1 MIVNWFKKRQKLNKH
16 KLKWFSFKLSLNK
29 VNLHSIKKTKMKNFR
44 MRPKLIGFLALGIG
58 FLTLSWGIVGHERIN
73 KAAVM
78 ALPKP
83 LQVFFYNHIDFITQE
98 ASVPDIRKYALKYK
112 EENARHYMDLENF
125 GPMESLPQTLDEATK
140 KYDAKFLNDN
150 GILPWYIEDMM
161 AKLTKAFK
169 DKNRA
174 EILFLAAD
182 LGHYIGDA
190 HMPLH
195 TSANHDGQL
204 SDQKGIHSLW
214 ESRLPELFAKNYK
227 LNVPEAH
234 YYEDVHKATWDM
246 IKDTHSL
253 VQPLLEVDKKLRTA
267 TPENKVFE
275 VDAEGKIV
283 KTKYNSAKFSDEYA
297 SKLHADLNGM
307 VESQMKKAITA
318 TASFWYTAW
327 VNAGKPDLSDLD
339 ATSVT
344 QRNYQSLQDDLKM
357 FQKGNLFGMKN
368 QND

>member
-1 MIVNWFKKRQKLNKH
+1 MQ
-16 KLKWFSFKLSLNK
+16 
-29 VNLHSIKKTKMKNFR
+29 MKNFKMKPR
-44 MRPKLIGFLALGIG
+44 LIALFALAIG

-78 ALPKP
+78 ALPHP

-98 ASVPDIRKYALKYK
+98 ASVPDIRKYALNYK
-112 EENARHYMDLENF
+112 DENPRHYFDMENF
-125 GPMESLPQTLDEATK
+125 GSADSLPKNLEEAKK

-161 AKLTKAFK
+161 VKLTKAFK

-214 ESRLPELFAKNYK
+214 ESKLPELFAKNYK
-227 LNVPEAH
+227 LNVPEAQ
-234 YYEDVHKATWDM
+234 YYTDVHKATWDM
-246 IKDTHSL
+246 INDTHSL
-253 VQPLLEVDKKLRTA
+253 AKPLLDIDKKLRTS
-267 TPENKVFE
+267 TPENQVFKMDADGKVL
-275 VDAEGKIV
+275 KS
-283 KTKYNSAKFSDEYA
+283 KYNSAVFSDEYA
-297 SKLHADLNGM
+297 KKLHEQLNGM
-307 VESQMKKAITA
+307 VENQMKKAITA

-339 ATSVT
+339 APAVT
-344 QRNYQSLQDDLKM
+344 QRNNQSLKDDLKL
-357 FQKGNLFGMKN
+357 FQQGNLFGMKN

>member
-1 MIVNWFKKRQKLNKH
+1 
-16 KLKWFSFKLSLNK
+16 
-29 VNLHSIKKTKMKNFR
+29 MK
-44 MRPKLIGFLALGIG
+44 PKLIAFFALGLG

-78 ALPKP
+78 ALPQSI
-83 LQVFFYNHIDFITQE
+83 QVFFYNHIDFITQE
-98 ASVPDIRKYALKYK
+98 ASVPDIRKYALNYK
-112 EENARHYMDLENF
+112 DENPRHYFD
-125 GPMESLPQTLDEATK
+125 MESFGAPETFPKTLEEAK
-140 KYDAKFLNDN
+140 AKYDAKFLNEN

-161 AKLTKAFK
+161 VKLTKAFK
-169 DKNRA
+169 EKNRA

-204 SDQKGIHSLW
+204 TDQKGIHSLW

-227 LNVPEAH
+227 LNVPQAQ

-246 IKDTHSL
+246 INDTHSL
-253 VQPLLEVDKKLRTA
+253 VEPLLAVDKKLRTA
-267 TPENKVFE
+267 TPENQVFE
-275 VDAEGKIV
+275 MDADGKIS
-283 KTKYNSAKFSDEYA
+283 KTKYNTSKFSEKYA
-297 SKLHADLNGM
+297 SKLHQELNGM
-307 VESQMKKAITA
+307 VESQMRKAIAA

-327 VNAGKPDLSDLD
+327 VNAGKPDLSKLD
-339 ATSVT
+339 SFEVT
-344 QRNYQSLQDDLKM
+344 QRNNEALKQDQKLYQD
-357 FQKGNLFGMKN
+357 GYLFGMKN

>member
-1 MIVNWFKKRQKLNKH
+1 
-16 KLKWFSFKLSLNK
+16 
-29 VNLHSIKKTKMKNFR
+29 MKNFK
-44 MRPKLIGFLALGIG
+44 MKPLLIAIFASAIG

-78 ALPKP
+78 ALPQS

-98 ASVPDIRKYALKYK
+98 ASVPDIRKYALNYK
-112 EENARHYMDLENF
+112 DENPRHYFDMENF
-125 GPMESLPQTLDEATK
+125 GSVDSIPQTLEAAKK

-161 AKLTKAFK
+161 VKLTKAFK

-227 LNVPEAH
+227 LNVPQAQ
-234 YYEDVHKATWDM
+234 YYQDVHKATWDM
-246 IKDTHSL
+246 INDTHSL
-253 VQPLLEVDKKLRTA
+253 AQPLLDIDKKLRTT
-267 TPENKVFE
+267 TPEGQVFKM
-275 VDAEGKIV
+275 DADGKEL
-283 KTKYNSAKFSDEYA
+283 KSKYNTAVFSDEYA
-297 SKLHADLNGM
+297 KKLHEQLNGM

-339 ATSVT
+339 APSVT
-344 QRNYQSLQDDLKM
+344 QRNYQSLRDDLKM
-357 FQKGNLFGMKN
+357 FQQGNLFGMKN

>member
-1 MIVNWFKKRQKLNKH
+1 MKNL
-16 KLKWFSFKLSLNK
+16 KLKS
-29 VNLHSIKKTKMKNFR
+29 
-44 MRPKLIGFLALGIG
+44 KLIISMMIG
-58 FLTLSWGIVGHERIN
+58 VAFLTLSWGIVGHERIN

-78 ALPKP
+78 ALPQP

-112 EENARHYMDLENF
+112 EENPRHYLDLENF
-125 GPMESLPQTLDEATK
+125 GPIDSLPKTLEEATK

-150 GILPWYIEDMM
+150 GILPWFIEDMM

-169 DKNRA
+169 EKNRA

-204 SDQKGIHSLW
+204 TGQKGIHSLW

-227 LNVPEAH
+227 LNVPEAQ
-234 YYEDVHKATWDM
+234 YYEDVHKATWDLM
-246 IKDTHSL
+246 KDTHSL
-253 VQPLLEVDKKLRTA
+253 VKPLLDVDKKLRTA
-267 TPENKVFE
+267 TPENQVFV
-275 VDAEGKIV
+275 VDADGKIV
-283 KTKYNSAKFSDEYA
+283 KSKYNSNKFSDEYA
-297 SKLHADLNGM
+297 AKLHQELNGM
-307 VESQMKKAITA
+307 VENQMKKAIAA
-318 TASFWYTAW
+318 TSSFWYTAW

-339 ATSVT
+339 SQELTK
-344 QRNYQSLQDDLKM
+344 RNSKALKEDLKL
-357 FQKGNLFGMKN
+357 FKKGDLFGMRN

>member
-1 MIVNWFKKRQKLNKH
+1 
-16 KLKWFSFKLSLNK
+16 
-29 VNLHSIKKTKMKNFR
+29 MKNLKMNR
-44 MRPKLIGFLALGIG
+44 KTSAVVALVIGFI
-58 FLTLSWGIVGHERIN
+58 TLSWGIVGHERIN

-78 ALPKP
+78 ALPESMLP
-83 LQVFFYNHIDFITQE
+83 FFYNHIDFITQE
-98 ASVPDIRKYALKYK
+98 SSVPDIRKYALKYK
-112 EENARHYMDLENF
+112 DENPRHYFDMENF
-125 GPMESLPQTLDEATK
+125 GNLDSIPKTMAEATA
-140 KYDAKFLNDN
+140 KYDAKFLYTN
-150 GILPWYIEDMM
+150 GTLPWFIEEMM
-161 AKLTKAFK
+161 IKLTQAFK

-204 SDQKGIHSLW
+204 TNQKGIHSLW
-214 ESRLPELFAKNYK
+214 ESRLPELFVKDYK
-227 LNVPEAH
+227 FNVAPAE
-234 YYEDVHKATWDM
+234 YYEDVHKATWALM
-246 IKDTHSL
+246 MDTHSL
-253 VQPLLEVDKKLRTA
+253 VEPLLAVDKKLRDA
-267 TPENKVFE
+267 TPENQVFL

-283 KTKYNSAKFSDEYA
+283 KSKYNSARFSDAYA
-297 SKLHADLNGM
+297 LKLHTELNGM

-339 ATSVT
+339 APELTK
-344 QRNYQSLQDDLKM
+344 RNSKALKQDVKL
-357 FQKGNLFGMKN
+357 FAKGQLFGFKN

>member
-1 MIVNWFKKRQKLNKH
+1 
-16 KLKWFSFKLSLNK
+16 
-29 VNLHSIKKTKMKNFR
+29 MKS
-44 MRPKLIGFLALGIG
+44 KLIALFALAIG

-78 ALPKP
+78 ALPHP

-98 ASVPDIRKYALKYK
+98 ASVPDIRKYALNYK
-112 EENARHYMDLENF
+112 DENPRHYFDMENF
-125 GPMESLPQTLDEATK
+125 GPAESWPQTLEEAK
-140 KYDAKFLNDN
+140 NKYDAKFLNDN
-150 GILPWYIEDMM
+150 GILPWYIEDVMV
-161 AKLTKAFK
+161 KLTKAFK

-214 ESRLPELFAKNYK
+214 ESKLPELFAKNYK
-227 LNVPEAH
+227 LNVPQAH

-246 IKDTHSL
+246 INDTHSL
-253 VQPLLEVDKKLRTA
+253 AQPLLDIDKKLRTS
-267 TPENKVFE
+267 TPENQVFKMDADGKV
-275 VDAEGKIV
+275 V
-283 KTKYNSAKFSDEYA
+283 KSKYNSAVFSDEYA
-297 SKLHADLNGM
+297 KKLHKELNGM
-307 VESQMKKAITA
+307 VENQMKKAITA
-318 TASFWYTAW
+318 TASFWFTAW
-327 VNAGKPDLSDLD
+327 VNAGQPDLSNLD
-339 ATSVT
+339 APAVT
-344 QRNYQSLQDDLKM
+344 QRNNQNLKDDLKM
-357 FQKGNLFGMKN
+357 FQNGDLFGMQN

>member
-1 MIVNWFKKRQKLNKH
+1 
-16 KLKWFSFKLSLNK
+16 
-29 VNLHSIKKTKMKNFR
+29 MKNF
-44 MRPKLIGFLALGIG
+44 KLKHTVLTFTVIGIAFV
-58 FLTLSWGIVGHERIN
+58 TLSWGIVGHERIN

-78 ALPKP
+78 ALPQP

-98 ASVPDIRKYALKYK
+98 ASVPDIRKYALSYK
-112 EENARHYMDLENF
+112 EENPRHYLDMENF
-125 GPMESLPQTLDEATK
+125 GAVEEMPKTLEEAKK

-161 AKLTKAFK
+161 VKLTKAFK

-246 IKDTHSL
+246 INDTHSL
-253 VQPLLEVDKKLRTA
+253 VEPLLAIDKKLRTS
-267 TPENKVFE
+267 TPENQIFVMDANGKV
-275 VDAEGKIV
+275 V
-283 KTKYNSAKFSDEYA
+283 KNKYNSAVFSDEYA
-297 SKLHADLNGM
+297 TKLNAELNGM

-327 VNAGKPDLSDLD
+327 VNAGKPDLSNLD
-339 ATSVT
+339 SKELTN
-344 QRNYQSLQDDLKM
+344 RNSKALKHDAKL
-357 FQKGNLFGMKN
+357 FQKGNLFGMQN

>member
-1 MIVNWFKKRQKLNKH
+1 
-16 KLKWFSFKLSLNK
+16 
-29 VNLHSIKKTKMKNFR
+29 MKNFK
-44 MRPKLIGFLALGIG
+44 MKSKLIIG
-58 FLTLSWGIVGHERIN
+58 MVIGVAFLTLSWGIVGHERIN

-78 ALPKP
+78 ALPQP

-112 EENARHYMDLENF
+112 EENPRHYLDLENF
-125 GPMESLPQTLDEATK
+125 GPIDSLPKTLEEATK

-150 GILPWYIEDMM
+150 GILPWFIEDMM

-169 DKNRA
+169 EKNRA

-204 SDQKGIHSLW
+204 TGQKGIHSLW

-227 LNVPEAH
+227 LNVPEAQ
-234 YYEDVHKATWDM
+234 YYEDVHKATWDLM
-246 IKDTHSL
+246 KDTHSL
-253 VQPLLEVDKKLRTA
+253 VKPLLDVDKKLRTA
-267 TPENKVFE
+267 TPENQVFV
-275 VDAEGKIV
+275 VDADGKIV
-283 KTKYNSAKFSDEYA
+283 KSKYNSNKFSDEYA
-297 SKLHADLNGM
+297 AKLHQELNGM
-307 VESQMKKAITA
+307 VENQMKKAIAA
-318 TASFWYTAW
+318 TSSFWYTAW

-339 ATSVT
+339 SQELTK
-344 QRNYQSLQDDLKM
+344 RNSKALKEDLKL
-357 FQKGNLFGMKN
+357 FKKGDLFGMRN

>member
-1 MIVNWFKKRQKLNKH
+1 
-16 KLKWFSFKLSLNK
+16 
-29 VNLHSIKKTKMKNFR
+29 MKNFK
-44 MRPKLIGFLALGIG
+44 MKPKLIALFALIIG
-58 FLTLSWGIVGHERIN
+58 FFTLSWGIVGHERIN

-78 ALPKP
+78 ALPKSV
-83 LQVFFYNHIDFITQE
+83 QVFFYNHIDFITQE
-98 ASVPDIRKYALKYK
+98 ASVPDIRKYALNYK
-112 EENARHYMDLENF
+112 DENPRHYFDMENF
-125 GPMESLPQTLDEATK
+125 GPVESIPQTMEAAK
-140 KYDAKFLNDN
+140 EKYDAKFLNDN

-161 AKLTKAFK
+161 VKLTKAFK
-169 DKNRA
+169 EKNRA

-227 LNVPEAH
+227 LNVPQAA
-234 YYEDVHKATWDM
+234 YYPDVHKATWDM
-246 IKDTHSL
+246 INDTHSL
-253 VQPLLEVDKKLRTA
+253 VQPLLDIDKKLRTS

-275 VDAEGKIV
+275 MDADGKV
-283 KTKYNSAKFSDEYA
+283 LKTKYNTAKFSDDYSA
-297 SKLHADLNGM
+297 KLHKDLNGM
-307 VESQMKKAITA
+307 VESQMRKAITA

-339 ATSVT
+339 APVVT
-344 QRNYQSLQDDLKM
+344 QRNFPALQEDLKLY
-357 FQKGNLFGMKN
+357 QKGDLFGMKN

>member
-1 MIVNWFKKRQKLNKH
+1 
-16 KLKWFSFKLSLNK
+16 
-29 VNLHSIKKTKMKNFR
+29 MKS
-44 MRPKLIGFLALGIG
+44 KLIALFALAIG

-78 ALPKP
+78 ALPHP

-98 ASVPDIRKYALKYK
+98 ASVPDIRKYALNYK
-112 EENARHYMDLENF
+112 DENPRHYFDMENF
-125 GPMESLPQTLDEATK
+125 GPAESWPQTLEEAKT

-150 GILPWYIEDMM
+150 GILPWYIEDVMV
-161 AKLTKAFK
+161 KLTKAFK

-214 ESRLPELFAKNYK
+214 ESKLPELFAKNYK
-227 LNVPEAH
+227 LNVPQAH

-246 IKDTHSL
+246 INDTHSL
-253 VQPLLEVDKKLRTA
+253 AQPLLDIDKKLRTS
-267 TPENKVFE
+267 TPENQVFKMDADGKVL
-275 VDAEGKIV
+275 KS
-283 KTKYNSAKFSDEYA
+283 KYNSAVFSDEYA
-297 SKLHADLNGM
+297 KKLHKELNGM
-307 VESQMKKAITA
+307 VENQMKKAITA
-318 TASFWYTAW
+318 TASFWFTAW
-327 VNAGKPDLSDLD
+327 VNAGQPDLSNLD
-339 ATSVT
+339 APAVT
-344 QRNYQSLQDDLKM
+344 QRNNQNLKDDLKM
-357 FQKGNLFGMKN
+357 FQNGDLFGMQN

>member
-1 MIVNWFKKRQKLNKH
+1 
-16 KLKWFSFKLSLNK
+16 
-29 VNLHSIKKTKMKNFR
+29 MKNFK
-44 MRPKLIGFLALGIG
+44 MKPKLIAFFALGLG

-78 ALPKP
+78 ALPQS

-98 ASVPDIRKYALKYK
+98 ASVPDIRKYALNYK
-112 EENARHYMDLENF
+112 DENPRHYFDMENF
-125 GPMESLPQTLDEATK
+125 GSADSLPKTLEEAKK

-161 AKLTKAFK
+161 VKLTKAFK
-169 DKNRA
+169 EKNRA

-204 SDQKGIHSLW
+204 TDQKGIHSLW

-227 LNVPEAH
+227 LNVPQAT
-234 YYEDVHKATWDM
+234 YYENVNKAVWDM
-246 IKDTHSL
+246 INDTHSL
-253 VQPLLEVDKKLRTA
+253 AAPLLEIDKKLRTS
-267 TPENKVFE
+267 TPENEIFE
-275 VDAEGKIV
+275 MDAEGKVV
-283 KTKYNSAKFSDEYA
+283 KTKYNSAKFSDKYA
-297 SKLHADLNGM
+297 AKLHKELNGM

-318 TASFWYTAW
+318 VASFWYTAW
-327 VNAGKPDLSDLD
+327 VNAGKPDLSKLD
-339 ATSVT
+339 SSEIT
-344 QRNYQSLQDDLKM
+344 QRNNQALKDDQKLFQD
-357 FQKGNLFGMKN
+357 GYLFGMVN

>member
-1 MIVNWFKKRQKLNKH
+1 
-16 KLKWFSFKLSLNK
+16 
-29 VNLHSIKKTKMKNFR
+29 MKNFK
-44 MRPKLIGFLALGIG
+44 MKPLLIAIFASAIG

-78 ALPKP
+78 ALPQS

-98 ASVPDIRKYALKYK
+98 ASVPDIRKYALNYK
-112 EENARHYMDLENF
+112 DENPRHYFDMENF
-125 GPMESLPQTLDEATK
+125 GAVDSIPQTLEAAKK

-161 AKLTKAFK
+161 VKLTKAFK

-227 LNVPEAH
+227 LNVPQAQ
-234 YYEDVHKATWDM
+234 YYQDVHKATWDM
-246 IKDTHSL
+246 INDTHSL
-253 VQPLLEVDKKLRTA
+253 AQPLLDIDKKLRTT
-267 TPENKVFE
+267 TPEGQVFKMNADGKVL
-275 VDAEGKIV
+275 KS
-283 KTKYNSAKFSDEYA
+283 KYNTAVFSDEYA
-297 SKLHADLNGM
+297 KKLHEQLNGM

-318 TASFWYTAW
+318 TASFWHTAW

-339 ATSVT
+339 APSVT
-344 QRNYQSLQDDLKM
+344 QRNYQSLRDDLKM
-357 FQKGNLFGMKN
+357 FQQGNLFGMKN

>member
-1 MIVNWFKKRQKLNKH
+1 M
-16 KLKWFSFKLSLNK
+16 
-29 VNLHSIKKTKMKNFR
+29 
-44 MRPKLIGFLALGIG
+44 LIAIFASAIG

-78 ALPKP
+78 ALPQS

-98 ASVPDIRKYALKYK
+98 ASVPDIRKYALNYK
-112 EENARHYMDLENF
+112 DENPRHYFDMENF
-125 GPMESLPQTLDEATK
+125 GAVDSIPQTMEAAKK

-150 GILPWYIEDMM
+150 GILPWYIEEMM
-161 AKLTKAFK
+161 VKLTKAFK

-227 LNVPEAH
+227 LNVPQAQ
-234 YYEDVHKATWDM
+234 YYADVHKATWDM
-246 IKDTHSL
+246 INDTHSL
-253 VQPLLEVDKKLRTA
+253 AKPLLDIDKKLRTA
-267 TPENKVFE
+267 TPEAKVFKM
-275 VDAEGKIV
+275 DADGKV
-283 KTKYNSAKFSDEYA
+283 LKSKYNTALFSDEYA
-297 SKLHADLNGM
+297 KKLHEELNGM

-339 ATSVT
+339 ASAVT
-344 QRNYQSLQDDLKM
+344 QRNYQSLRDDLQL
-357 FQKGNLFGMKN
+357 FQQGNLFGIKN

>member
-1 MIVNWFKKRQKLNKH
+1 
-16 KLKWFSFKLSLNK
+16 
-29 VNLHSIKKTKMKNFR
+29 MKNFKLKS
-44 MRPKLIGFLALGIG
+44 KLIAVAVLGIG

-78 ALPKP
+78 ALPNS
-83 LQVFFYNHIDFITQE
+83 LQIFFYNHIDFITQE
-98 ASVPDIRKYALKYK
+98 ASVPDIRKYALNYK
-112 EENARHYMDLENF
+112 DENPRHYFDMENF
-125 GPMESLPQTLDEATK
+125 GSADSLPKTLEEAKK

-150 GILPWYIEDMM
+150 GILPWYVEDMM

-169 DKNRA
+169 EKNRA

-214 ESRLPELFAKNYK
+214 ESRLPELYAKNYK
-227 LNVPEAH
+227 LNVPEAQ
-234 YYEDVHKATWDM
+234 YYEDVHKAIWDM
-246 IKDTHSL
+246 INDTHSL
-253 VQPLLEVDKKLRTA
+253 VQPLLAVDKKLRVA
-267 TPENKVFE
+267 TPENQVFV
-275 VDAEGKIV
+275 VDADGKIV
-283 KTKYNSAKFSDEYA
+283 KSKYNTAKFTDEYA
-297 SKLHADLNGM
+297 AKLNTELNGM
-307 VESQMKKAITA
+307 VENQMKKAITA

-339 ATSVT
+339 APAVT
-344 QRNYQSLQDDLKM
+344 QRNHNALVEDLKL

>member
-1 MIVNWFKKRQKLNKH
+1 
-16 KLKWFSFKLSLNK
+16 
-29 VNLHSIKKTKMKNFR
+29 MKPR
-44 MRPKLIGFLALGIG
+44 LIALFALAIG

-78 ALPKP
+78 ALPHP
-83 LQVFFYNHIDFITQE
+83 LQIFFYNHIDFITQE
-98 ASVPDIRKYALKYK
+98 ASVPDIRKYALNYK
-112 EENARHYMDLENF
+112 DENPRHYFDMENF
-125 GPMESLPQTLDEATK
+125 GSVDTLPKTMEEAKK
-140 KYDAKFLNDN
+140 KYNAKFLNDN

-161 AKLTKAFK
+161 VKLTKAFK

-227 LNVPEAH
+227 LNVPQAQ
-234 YYEDVHKATWDM
+234 YYDDVHKAVWDM
-246 IKDTHSL
+246 INDTHSL
-253 VQPLLEVDKKLRTA
+253 AKPLLDIDKKLRTT
-267 TPENKVFE
+267 TPENQVFKMDADGKVL
-275 VDAEGKIV
+275 KS
-283 KTKYNSAKFSDEYA
+283 KYNTPVFSDEYA
-297 SKLHADLNGM
+297 KKLHEQLNGM
-307 VESQMKKAITA
+307 VETQMRKAITA

-339 ATSVT
+339 APAVT
-344 QRNYQSLQDDLKM
+344 QRNNQALKDDLKL
-357 FQKGNLFGMKN
+357 FQQGNLFGMKN

>member
-1 MIVNWFKKRQKLNKH
+1 
-16 KLKWFSFKLSLNK
+16 
-29 VNLHSIKKTKMKNFR
+29 MKS
-44 MRPKLIGFLALGIG
+44 KLIAFFALGIG

-78 ALPKP
+78 ALPHP

-98 ASVPDIRKYALKYK
+98 ASVPDIRKYALNYK
-112 EENARHYMDLENF
+112 DENPRHYFDMENF
-125 GPMESLPQTLDEATK
+125 GAADTWPQTMEEAKK

-150 GILPWYIEDMM
+150 GILPWYIEDLMV
-161 AKLTKAFK
+161 KLTKAFK

-182 LGHYIGDA
+182 LGHYVGDA

-227 LNVPEAH
+227 LNVPQAH

-246 IKDTHSL
+246 INDTHSL
-253 VQPLLEVDKKLRTA
+253 AQPLLDIDKKLRTA
-267 TPENKVFE
+267 TPENEVFKMDADGKVL
-275 VDAEGKIV
+275 KS
-283 KTKYNSAKFSDEYA
+283 KYNTAVFSDEYA
-297 SKLHADLNGM
+297 KKLNKDLNGM
-307 VESQMKKAITA
+307 VEKQMRKAIEA
-318 TASFWYTAW
+318 TASFWFTAW
-327 VNAGKPDLSDLD
+327 VNAGQPDLSNLD
-339 ATSVT
+339 SPALT
-344 QRNYQSLQDDLKM
+344 QRNNQALKDDLKLY
-357 FQKGNLFGMKN
+357 QLGDLFGMQN

>member
-1 MIVNWFKKRQKLNKH
+1 
-16 KLKWFSFKLSLNK
+16 
-29 VNLHSIKKTKMKNFR
+29 MKNFR
-44 MRPKLIGFLALGIG
+44 MKPKLIAFFVLGIG

-78 ALPKP
+78 ALPRP

-98 ASVPDIRKYALKYK
+98 ASVPDIRKYALNYK
-112 EENARHYMDLENF
+112 DENPRHYFDMENF
-125 GPMESLPQTLDEATK
+125 GDASTFPKTLEEAKT

-161 AKLTKAFK
+161 VKLTKAFK

-182 LGHYIGDA
+182 LGHYVGDA

-214 ESRLPELFAKNYK
+214 ESKLPELFAKNYK
-227 LNVPEAH
+227 FNVPEAQ
-234 YYEDVHKATWDM
+234 YYPDVHKATWDM
-246 IKDTHSL
+246 INDTHSL
-253 VQPLLEVDKKLRTA
+253 AQPLLDIDKKLRTS
-267 TPENKVFE
+267 TPENEVFKK
-275 VDAEGKIV
+275 DADGKIL
-283 KTKYNSAKFSDEYA
+283 KTKYNTSVFTDEYA
-297 SKLHADLNGM
+297 TKLNKELNGM
-307 VESQMKKAITA
+307 VESQMRKAITA

-339 ATSVT
+339 SAAVT
-344 QRNYQSLQDDLKM
+344 QRNYNSLKEDLELY
-357 FQKGNLFGMKN
+357 QRGNLFGMKN

>member
-1 MIVNWFKKRQKLNKH
+1 
-16 KLKWFSFKLSLNK
+16 
-29 VNLHSIKKTKMKNFR
+29 MKNFK
-44 MRPKLIGFLALGIG
+44 MKPLLIAIFASAIG

-78 ALPKP
+78 ALPQS

-98 ASVPDIRKYALKYK
+98 ASVPDIRKYALNYK
-112 EENARHYMDLENF
+112 DENPRHYFDMENF
-125 GPMESLPQTLDEATK
+125 GPVDSIPQSLEAAKK

-161 AKLTKAFK
+161 VKLTKAFK

-227 LNVPEAH
+227 LNVPQAQ
-234 YYEDVHKATWDM
+234 YYQDVHKATWDM
-246 IKDTHSL
+246 INDTHSL
-253 VQPLLEVDKKLRTA
+253 AQPLLDIDKKLRTS
-267 TPENKVFE
+267 TPEGQVFKMDADGKVL
-275 VDAEGKIV
+275 KS
-283 KTKYNSAKFSDEYA
+283 KYNTAVFSDEYA
-297 SKLHADLNGM
+297 KKLHEQLNGM

-339 ATSVT
+339 APSVT
-344 QRNYQSLQDDLKM
+344 QRNYQSLRDDLKM
-357 FQKGNLFGMKN
+357 FQQGNLFGMKN

>member
-1 MIVNWFKKRQKLNKH
+1 
-16 KLKWFSFKLSLNK
+16 
-29 VNLHSIKKTKMKNFR
+29 MKP
-44 MRPKLIGFLALGIG
+44 MLIAIFASAIG

-78 ALPKP
+78 ALPQS

-98 ASVPDIRKYALKYK
+98 ASVPDIRKYALNYK
-112 EENARHYMDLENF
+112 DENPRHYFDMENF
-125 GPMESLPQTLDEATK
+125 GSVDSIPQTLEAAKK

-161 AKLTKAFK
+161 VKLTKAFK

-227 LNVPEAH
+227 LNVPQAQ
-234 YYEDVHKATWDM
+234 YYQDVHKATWDM
-246 IKDTHSL
+246 INDTHSL
-253 VQPLLEVDKKLRTA
+253 AQPLLDIDKKLRTT
-267 TPENKVFE
+267 TPEGQVFKMDADGKVL
-275 VDAEGKIV
+275 KS
-283 KTKYNSAKFSDEYA
+283 KYNTAVFSDEYA
-297 SKLHADLNGM
+297 KKLHEQLNGM

-339 ATSVT
+339 APSVT
-344 QRNYQSLQDDLKM
+344 QRNYQSLRDDLKM
-357 FQKGNLFGMKN
+357 FQQGNLFGMKN

>member
-1 MIVNWFKKRQKLNKH
+1 
-16 KLKWFSFKLSLNK
+16 
-29 VNLHSIKKTKMKNFR
+29 MKNFKMKPR
-44 MRPKLIGFLALGIG
+44 LIALFALAIG

-78 ALPKP
+78 ALPRP
-83 LQVFFYNHIDFITQE
+83 LQIFFYNHIDFITQE
-98 ASVPDIRKYALKYK
+98 ASVPDIRKYALNYK
-112 EENARHYMDLENF
+112 DENPRHYFDMENF
-125 GPMESLPQTLDEATK
+125 GSADSLPKTMEEAKK

-150 GILPWYIEDMM
+150 GILPWYIEDLMV
-161 AKLTKAFK
+161 KLTKAFK
-169 DKNRA
+169 DKNRV

-182 LGHYIGDA
+182 LGHYVGDA

-227 LNVPEAH
+227 LNVPLAH

-246 IKDTHSL
+246 INDTHSL
-253 VQPLLEVDKKLRTA
+253 AQPLLDIDKKLRTS
-267 TPENKVFE
+267 TPENQVYV
-275 VDAEGKIV
+275 VDADGKIV
-283 KTKYNSAKFSDEYA
+283 KNKYNSAKFSDDYA
-297 SKLHADLNGM
+297 AKLNKELNGM
-307 VESQMKKAITA
+307 VESQMKKAIVA
-318 TASFWYTAW
+318 TSSFWYTAW

-339 ATSVT
+339 SPSLT
-344 QRNYQSLQDDLKM
+344 QRNNEALKEDVKL
-357 FQKGNLFGMKN
+357 FQNGDLFGMKN

>member
-1 MIVNWFKKRQKLNKH
+1 MPPQT
-16 KLKWFSFKLSLNK
+16 
-29 VNLHSIKKTKMKNFR
+29 NLQMKNFK
-44 MRPKLIGFLALGIG
+44 MNSKLIAFFVLGIG

-78 ALPKP
+78 ALPHP

-98 ASVPDIRKYALKYK
+98 ASVPDIRKYALNYK
-112 EENARHYMDLENF
+112 EENPRHYFDMENF
-125 GPMESLPQTLDEATK
+125 GPAEAWPQTMEEAKK

-150 GILPWYIEDMM
+150 GILPWYIEDLMV
-161 AKLTKAFK
+161 KLTKAFK

-182 LGHYIGDA
+182 LGHYVGDA

-204 SDQKGIHSLW
+204 SEQKGIHSLW

-227 LNVPEAH
+227 LNVPQAH

-246 IKDTHSL
+246 INDTHSL
-253 VQPLLEVDKKLRTA
+253 AQPLLDIDKKLRTA
-267 TPENKVFE
+267 TPENEVFKM
-275 VDAEGKIV
+275 DAEGKV
-283 KTKYNSAKFSDEYA
+283 LKSKYNTAVFSDEYA
-297 SKLHADLNGM
+297 KKLHKDLNGM
-307 VESQMKKAITA
+307 VEKQMRKAIEA
-318 TASFWYTAW
+318 TASFWFTAW

-339 ATSVT
+339 ASAVT
-344 QRNYQSLQDDLKM
+344 QRNNQALKDDLKLY
-357 FQKGNLFGMKN
+357 QNGDLFGMQN

>member
-1 MIVNWFKKRQKLNKH
+1 
-16 KLKWFSFKLSLNK
+16 
-29 VNLHSIKKTKMKNFR
+29 MKNFR
-44 MRPKLIGFLALGIG
+44 MKPTVIAFFALAIGV
-58 FLTLSWGIVGHERIN
+58 LTLSWGIVGHERIN

-78 ALPKP
+78 ALPRS
-83 LQVFFYNHIDFITQE
+83 LQIFFYNHIDFITQE
-98 ASVPDIRKYALKYK
+98 ASVPDIRKYALNYK
-112 EENARHYMDLENF
+112 DENPRHYFDMENF
-125 GPMESLPQTLDEATK
+125 GAVDSIPQTLEAAKK

-161 AKLTKAFK
+161 VKLTKAFK

-227 LNVPEAH
+227 LNVPQAQ

-246 IKDTHSL
+246 INDTHSL
-253 VQPLLEVDKKLRTA
+253 VQPLLDIDKKLRTS
-267 TPENKVFE
+267 TPENQVFKMDADGKV
-275 VDAEGKIV
+275 V
-283 KTKYNSAKFSDEYA
+283 KSKYNSAVFSDEYA
-297 SKLHADLNGM
+297 KKLHKDLNGM
-307 VESQMKKAITA
+307 VENQMKKAITA

-339 ATSVT
+339 APAVT
-344 QRNYQSLQDDLKM
+344 QRNNQALKDDLKL
-357 FQKGNLFGMKN
+357 FQQGDLFGMKN

>member
-1 MIVNWFKKRQKLNKH
+1 
-16 KLKWFSFKLSLNK
+16 
-29 VNLHSIKKTKMKNFR
+29 MKNFKSKPR
-44 MRPKLIGFLALGIG
+44 LIAICALIIGF
-58 FLTLSWGIVGHERIN
+58 FTLSWGIVGHERIN

-78 ALPKP
+78 ALPYP
-83 LQVFFYNHIDFITQE
+83 LQTFFYNHIDFITQE
-98 ASVPDIRKYALKYK
+98 ASVPDIRKYALSYK
-112 EENARHYMDLENF
+112 DEGPRHYFDMENF
-125 GPMESLPQTLDEATK
+125 GAADTYPKTLEEAKK
-140 KYDAKFLNDN
+140 KYDAKFLSDN

-204 SDQKGIHSLW
+204 TDQKGIHSLW

-227 LNVPEAH
+227 LNVPYAH
-234 YYEDVHKATWDM
+234 HYDDVHKAIWDM
-246 IKDTHSL
+246 INDTHSL
-253 VQPLLEVDKKLRTA
+253 AQPLLDIDKKLRTA
-267 TPENKVFE
+267 TPENQVFKMDADGKVM
-275 VDAEGKIV
+275 KS
-283 KTKYNSAKFSDEYA
+283 KYNTALFSDEYA
-297 SKLHADLNGM
+297 KKLHEQLNGM

-327 VNAGKPDLSDLD
+327 VDAGKPDLSDLD
-339 ATSVT
+339 SPEVT
-344 QRNYQSLQDDLKM
+344 KRNAKALKEDWDL
-357 FQKGNLFGMKN
+357 FQKGDLFGMRN